1 MRKLVLFLSLV
12 LFALVSVAQKGKPLT
27 FATADTLNGNETVY
41 FTSSVFTGADDVLI
55 QALCTQV
62 GGTSDGTLTLQGSVD
77 GTSWVA
83 LTDET
88 GRFKGYPNDSLT
100 ITNGAVTEWLITDN
114 PWYKLRIKGAGTAND
129 STLITTKYIRK

>member
-1 MRKLVLFLSLV
+1 MKKLMIILS
-12 LFALVSVAQKGKPLT
+12 FALIGFVSFAQKGRPVT

-41 FTSSVFTGADDVLI
+41 FTSPVFTGYETILV

-88 GRFKGYPNDSLT
+88 GRLKGYPNDSLT
-100 ITNGAVTEWLITDN
+100 ITNGAVTQWLITDN
-114 PWYKLRIKGAGTAND
+114 PFFKLRIKGAGTASD